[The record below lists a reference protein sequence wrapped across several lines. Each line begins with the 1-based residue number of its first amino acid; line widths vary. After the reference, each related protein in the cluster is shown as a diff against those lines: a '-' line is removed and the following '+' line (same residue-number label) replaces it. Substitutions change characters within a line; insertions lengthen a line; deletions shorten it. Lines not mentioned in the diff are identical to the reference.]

1 MFLAFKALVE
11 LKDQIYPKEKH
22 QKKAFGF
29 FITLIEIMF
38 LDIVFSLDSVITAIG
53 IAKHLEVM
61 ALAIILSVIVMMF
74 FPKLLAILLKNTTV
88 LKP

>member
-1 MFLAFKALVE
+1 
-11 LKDQIYPKEKH
+11 
-22 QKKAFGF
+22 
-29 FITLIEIMF
+29 MF

-74 FPKLLAILLKNTTV
+74 FSKLLAILLKNTTV
-88 LKP
+88 SKL